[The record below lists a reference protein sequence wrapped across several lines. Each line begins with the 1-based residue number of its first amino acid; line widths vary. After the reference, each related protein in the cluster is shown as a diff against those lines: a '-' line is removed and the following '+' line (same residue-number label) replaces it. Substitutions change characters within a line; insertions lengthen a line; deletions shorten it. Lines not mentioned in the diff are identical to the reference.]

1 MMKAGF
7 QVGLE
12 KAMKAVEDAK
22 GAMTASTSQM
32 FTFYSNL
39 LFPESRYLWNK
50 IVSEQMVSNLF
61 MNLQDVCLS

>member
-39 LFPESRYLWNK
+39 LFS
-50 IVSEQMVSNLF
+50 
-61 MNLQDVCLS
+61 

>member
-7 QVGLE
+7 QVDLE

-22 GAMTASTSQM
+22 GTMTAAASQM

-39 LFPESRYLWNK
+39 RSPKSKYLWNK
-50 IVSEQMVSNLF
+50 IVIKQMESNPFVS
-61 MNLQDVCLS
+61 LQGV